1 MLTSRA
7 LLVPHLPTLVLD
19 QHRGHATEMLAAFA
33 AAAARLQSEAPAAI
47 VVLSARWD
55 SPGPFLAGAGPH
67 HRTITDY
74 SGLGVELRYDCDGHP
89 ALARAL
95 ARAGRKA
102 GVRVET
108 ATRGVDSGVTVP
120 LHFLLPA
127 RGVPVVPL
135 SLAARPA
142 TECRAWGAVLRRAL
156 AAWPDR
162 VAFVVGG
169 LLSNNAHA
177 ASLGRE
183 VPEARALD
191 AHALE
196 VLGQGAWSRLR
207 LGLKKLEKKAQP
219 EAGLRHLEVLRGF
232 LGDHVAGEIRCYQP
246 APGIG
251 AVLAEFELA
260 GSAAAQQTPAA

>member
-7 LLVPHLPTLVLD
+7 LLVPHLPTLVVD
-19 QHRGHATEMLAAFA
+19 QHRGHQTEMIEALAAV
-33 AAAARLQSEAPAAI
+33 AARLQAEAPAVV
-47 VVLSARWD
+47 VVLSARWN
-55 SPGPFLAGAGPH
+55 SAGPFLVDADPH

-74 SGLGVELRYDCDGHP
+74 SGLGVELRYDCEGLP
-89 ALARAL
+89 ALARVL

-135 SLAARPA
+135 SLASRPA
-142 TECRAWGAVLRRAL
+142 TECRAWGAALRRAL
-156 AAWPDR
+156 VAWPDR
-162 VAFVVGG
+162 AAFVVGG
-169 LLSNNAHA
+169 VLSNNAHA
-177 ASLGRE
+177 SRLGRE

-196 VLGQGAWSRLR
+196 VLGQGAWSRLK
-207 LGLKKLEKKAQP
+207 LGVKKLEKKAQP

-232 LGDHVAGEIRCYQP
+232 LGDSVAGEIRCYQP

-260 GSAAAQQTPAA
+260 ESDASQQTPAA